1 MILSVIK
8 TKAIDLT
15 KEFLILLL
23 NIRVC
28 MKIGGHASY
37 DDI

>member
-23 NIRVC
+23 NITITTYI
-28 MKIGGHASY
+28 KS
-37 DDI
+37 DDFM